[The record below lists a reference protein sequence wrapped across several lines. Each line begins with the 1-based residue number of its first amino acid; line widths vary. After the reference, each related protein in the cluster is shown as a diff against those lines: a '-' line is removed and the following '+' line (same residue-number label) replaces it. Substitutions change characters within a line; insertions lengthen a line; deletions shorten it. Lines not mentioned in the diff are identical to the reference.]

1 MQSHLGSIY
10 KNIEKDATVKTL
22 KKKIDNLKT
31 NYFKELKK
39 VKASKH
45 TGAGSEDVYVPTI
58 WYYDSFSFLETTTE
72 SCRSIRDTI
81 EDEDSSLSCIEDT
94 QMTNNSTSNQNM
106 FKKKKKEAP
115 FKQQDIL
122 EKASELLNTKEEDW
136 EILGRSIGMQLRDVN
151 QQQHIIAR
159 KLISDVIFY
168 ATLNKLSEESFV
180 GVTTHQS
187 KASYPWFT
195 PSRSSSAQSEFHPVR
210 TSSPYQSPYPQSP
223 NSPLCNLPPQQQM
236 QSSHPSASTQYHSQ
250 SSNTRHNLPLQQQIQ
265 SSHFSQSPEYHSQSS
280 NSLHYLP
287 PQQKIQYSHSS
298 PPPTQHHSQHS
309 NSLHT
314 LPLQL
319 QKQSSPTVE
328 YTIQVP
334 HPQILYHLYNFIS
347 HPPPHSTT
355 LEETIDG
362 SLLIEGNGDIMK
374 DFLIFGK
381 KNKNI

>member
-1 MQSHLGSIY
+1 MATKEKEILSHIIEVYKDMPYLWNKNDKNYMNKTIRSEGFEVLLSIY

-81 EDEDSSLSCIEDT
+81 EDE
-94 QMTNNSTSNQNM
+94 
-106 FKKKKKEAP
+106 
-115 FKQQDIL
+115 DIL

-223 NSPLCNLPPQQQM
+223 NSPFVTYHPNNKCSPHTLQHPRSTTANL
-236 QSSHPSASTQYHSQ
+236 
-250 SSNTRHNLPLQQQIQ
+250 QILVITY
-265 SSHFSQSPEYHSQSS
+265 HFSNKYSLLTFHNHQSTTANLQILFITYHLSKKYSTRI
-280 NSLHYLP
+280 LHHHP
-287 PQQKIQYSHSS
+287 HNITANIQILFILYHFSYKNNLLQPWNTQFKSH
-298 PPPTQHHSQHS
+298 T
-309 NSLHT
+309 
-314 LPLQL
+314 
-319 QKQSSPTVE
+319 
-328 YTIQVP
+328 
-334 HPQILYHLYNFIS
+334 PQILYHLYNFIS
-347 HPPPHSTT
+347 HP
-355 LEETIDG
+355 
-362 SLLIEGNGDIMK
+362 LLHIQLRWRRQLMD
-374 DFLIFGK
+374 LC
-381 KNKNI
+381 

>member
-1 MQSHLGSIY
+1 
-10 KNIEKDATVKTL
+10 
-22 KKKIDNLKT
+22 
-31 NYFKELKK
+31 
-39 VKASKH
+39 
-45 TGAGSEDVYVPTI
+45 
-58 WYYDSFSFLETTTE
+58 
-72 SCRSIRDTI
+72 
-81 EDEDSSLSCIEDT
+81 
-94 QMTNNSTSNQNM
+94 MTNSTNSTSNENM

-115 FKQQDIL
+115 LKQQQDIL

-136 EILGRSIGMQLRDVN
+136 EILGRSIGMQLRDLN
-151 QQQHIIAR
+151 QRQHIIAR

-187 KASYPWFT
+187 KAPYPWFT
-195 PSRSSSAQSEFHPVR
+195 PSRSSSAQSEFHPPVR

-223 NSPLCNLPPQQQM
+223 NSPLCNLPSQQQM

-250 SSNTRHNLPLQQQIQ
+250 SSNTRHNLPLQLQIQ

-280 NSLHYLP
+280 NSFHYLP
-287 PQQKIQYSHSS
+287 PQQKIQSSHSS
-298 PPPTQHHSQHS
+298 PPPTQHHSQ
-309 NSLHT
+309 
-314 LPLQL
+314 P
-319 QKQSSPTVE
+319 SPTME

-334 HPQILYHLYNFIS
+334 HHSDPLPSVQLHIPS
-347 HPPPHSTT
+347 PPSHSTT

-374 DFLIFGK
+374 NFLIFGK

>member
-1 MQSHLGSIY
+1 MPYLWNKNDKNYMNKTIRSEGFEVLLSIY

-115 FKQQDIL
+115 LKQQDIL

-287 PQQKIQYSHSS
+287 PQQKYSTRILHHHPHNITANIQILFILYHFSYKNNLLQPWNTQFKSH
-298 PPPTQHHSQHS
+298 T
-309 NSLHT
+309 
-314 LPLQL
+314 
-319 QKQSSPTVE
+319 
-328 YTIQVP
+328 
-334 HPQILYHLYNFIS
+334 PQILYHLYNFIS
-347 HPPPHSTT
+347 HP
-355 LEETIDG
+355 
-362 SLLIEGNGDIMK
+362 LLHIQLRWRRQLMD
-374 DFLIFGK
+374 LC
-381 KNKNI
+381 